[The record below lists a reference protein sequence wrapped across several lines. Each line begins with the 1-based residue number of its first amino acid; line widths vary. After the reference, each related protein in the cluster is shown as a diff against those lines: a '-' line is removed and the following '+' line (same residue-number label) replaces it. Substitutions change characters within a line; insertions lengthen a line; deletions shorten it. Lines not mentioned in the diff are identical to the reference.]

1 MIVQTGARHRSR
13 LATGFD
19 QAIELSRR
27 SIRNSFRNPVS
38 FLPGLVFPLMLAAV
52 YSAQFQRALGLPGFP
67 EVDSFLDFILPASIL
82 QAVAFGATAAGA
94 DMALD
99 MENGFFDRLLTSP
112 VSRPSILSA
121 RLAGSAVE
129 AVVKFVIILAIF
141 LLFGASVK
149 SGVPGVLAILVVSVL
164 LAMAIGGVSLVL
176 ALRTGSQEAVNASFP
191 LVFSVLFVSSAF
203 FPTDLMEGWY
213 QTIAENNPVT
223 WIIDPVRR
231 LVIEGWDWS
240 DALTAIGLT
249 LALAVL
255 TISWATLAL
264 RRRLASL

>member
-1 MIVQTGARHRSR
+1 VIADTAVAGRAPLRS
-13 LATGFD
+13 AFD
-19 QAIELSRR
+19 QAAELSRR

-38 FLPGLVFPLMLAAV
+38 FVPGLVFPLMLAAV

-112 VSRPSILSA
+112 VSRSSILTA

-129 AVVKFVIILAIF
+129 AAVKFVIILGIF
-141 LLFGASVK
+141 LVFGASVK
-149 SGVPGVLAILVVSVL
+149 SGIAGGAVIMVVSVL
-164 LAMAIGGVSLVL
+164 LAMAIGGISLVL

-203 FPTDLMEGWY
+203 FPTALMDGWY
-213 QTIAENNPVT
+213 QTVAENNPIT

-231 LVIEGWDWS
+231 LVIEGWSWS
-240 DALTAIGLT
+240 DALSSIALT
-249 LALAVL
+249 FSFAVL
-255 TISWATLAL
+255 TISWATLGL
-264 RRRLASL
+264 RKRLRTL

>member
-1 MIVQTGARHRSR
+1 MTAAAVGAGRSR
-13 LATGFD
+13 WRVSLD
-19 QAIELSRR
+19 QAAELSRR

-99 MENGFFDRLLTSP
+99 MEDGFFDRLLTSP
-112 VSRPSILSA
+112 VSRPSILTA

-129 AVVKFVIILAIF
+129 AAIKFVIILAIF
-141 LLFGASVK
+141 LVFGASVK
-149 SGVPGVLAILVVSVL
+149 SGLAGVGVILVVSVL
-164 LAMAIGGVSLVL
+164 LAVAIGGISLVL

-203 FPTDLMEGWY
+203 FPTELMEGWY
-213 QTIAENNPVT
+213 KTIAENNPIT

-231 LVIEGWDWS
+231 LVIEGWSWS
-240 DALTAIGLT
+240 DGLSAIGLT
-249 LALAVL
+249 LAFAVL
-255 TISWATLAL
+255 TISWATVAL